1 VKVSSKEKIME
12 EYKMS
17 SENITNKMK
26 EKYDKK
32 VFKEHS

>member
-1 VKVSSKEKIME
+1 ME
-12 EYKMS
+12 EYKEYKMS